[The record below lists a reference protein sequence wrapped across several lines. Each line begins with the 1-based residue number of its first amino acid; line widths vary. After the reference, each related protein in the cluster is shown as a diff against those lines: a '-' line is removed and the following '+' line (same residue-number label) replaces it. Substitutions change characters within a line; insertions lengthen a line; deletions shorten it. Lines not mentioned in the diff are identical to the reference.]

1 MVFLRGLRRA
11 IEENKIKN
19 QVEKSA
25 KEKTDRETTKVMPTI
40 YPFFFF
46 FRDLFNFSNWVHEY
60 QTPMPSFLQI

>member
-46 FRDLFNFSNWVHEY
+46 FSGPF
-60 QTPMPSFLQI
+60 